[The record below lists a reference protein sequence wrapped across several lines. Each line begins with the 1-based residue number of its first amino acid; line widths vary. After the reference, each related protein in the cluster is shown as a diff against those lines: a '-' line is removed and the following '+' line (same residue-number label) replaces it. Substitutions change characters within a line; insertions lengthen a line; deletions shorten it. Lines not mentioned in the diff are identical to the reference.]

1 MDFINDEDDV
11 ARLANLLNETLHAA
25 FKLAAELGACHK
37 GGQVEEKDLLIAEL
51 EGDFALDDALG
62 KTLGDGGFTYA
73 GLTDKTGVILLTAIE
88 NLHHTLDFLLAAND
102 GVQLALAGALGE
114 VDAVVIEELALGLF
128 LAARRTVI
136 VAVIMGLGSFG
147 GHIAAALTEEAVQEG
162 ESGGLAALLLVLVL
176 VHIGQFFR
184 AAEGLH
190 HLVGDALQIL
200 GGDAHA
206 LHHLLHLGK
215 AERSGAL
222 KAQTLILGL
231 ARLFIHAGD
240 EHHRNIFLTS
250 GTKGRLHSYVS
261 SMVIEEAPVSSR
273 AYWRRKS
280 CRDMYRAGR

>member
-25 FKLAAELGACHK
+25 FKLTTELGASHE
-37 GGQVEEKDLLIAEL
+37 GGQVEEKDLLITEL
-51 EGDFALDDALG
+51 EGHFPLDDALG

-73 GLTDKTGVILLTAIE
+73 WLTDEAGVILLTAVQ
-88 NLHHTLDFLLAAND
+88 NLHHTLDFLFSAND
-102 GVQLALAGALGE
+102 GVQLALAGTRRE

-128 LAARRTVI
+128 LTARGGVI
-136 VAVIMGLGSFG
+136 VAVIVRLGSFR
-147 GHIAAALTEEAVQEG
+147 GHIAAALTEETVQEG
-162 ESGGLAALLLVLVL
+162 ESGGLAALGLVLVL
-176 VHIGQFFR
+176 VHVGQFFR

-222 KAQTLILGL
+222 EAETLILGL

-250 GTKGRLHSYVS
+250 GTKGRLHS
-261 SMVIEEAPVSSR
+261 
-273 AYWRRKS
+273 
-280 CRDMYRAGR
+280 